1 MTSKIVQERGIARQ
15 YLKQLVDKG
24 ELERTTRGVY
34 LLPHMWEDELKQI
47 QLRFKKGI
55 YSRETALFL
64 HDLTDR
70 TPVMYSM
77 TFPSDY
83 NLMTVKQEGILA
95 TRSKKEF
102 YELGI
107 EEVLSPAGNIIKSYS
122 VEKTLCDILRS
133 RSGVEVGV
141 VAEGFRRYVARGD
154 KNIVLLS
161 EYSKMM
167 KVEEKVR
174 TYLEALL

>member
-1 MTSKIVQERGIARQ
+1 M
-15 YLKQLVDKG
+15 DKG
-24 ELERTTRGVY
+24 QLERTTRGVY
-34 LLPHMWEDELKQI
+34 LLSYAWEDELEQI

-70 TPVMYSM
+70 TPIMYTM

-83 NLMTVKQEGILA
+83 NLTTVKKEGILA
-95 TRSKKEF
+95 TRNKKEF
-102 YELGI
+102 YDQGI
-107 EEVLSPAGNIIKSYS
+107 EEVLSPAGNIVKTYS
-122 VEKTLCDILRS
+122 VEKTLCDILRP
-133 RSGVEVGV
+133 RSGVEIGV
-141 VAEGFRRYVARGD
+141 IAEAFKRYATRAD
-154 KNIVLLS
+154 KNILLLS

-174 TYLEALL
+174 AYLEVLL